1 MDVTGDGVITLEDI
15 MQSYDVSLNPEV
27 VAGKITAEEAFRTFL
42 DAFDAGSPEKDGRVE
57 RDEFRDYYRLI
68 SAAID
73 SDDYFELM
81 IRNAWHMSGG
91 EGQAASTTCRRV
103 LVTHED
109 GRQTVEEIVDDL
121 GIAAD
126 DMDEMKRNLRRR
138 GIRAKAIQA
147 YGAAKSMNK
156 AKAGRKG
163 AFRGPAGGKAA
174 VDTDRSV
181 LRPAP
186 FATSSAP
193 PRPGSRGAGA
203 AGSRGS
209 SNGSSRGSG
218 SGSSARDAFRRKSSS
233 RRGHGNSKSDERK
246 TDAVADKDPPMKP
259 TPTPS
264 QLRLIVD
271 RVRRDVMERARGVS
285 PEYQSTLMSRY
296 DRMQYHIT
304 ELDARIAEIMFGKA
318 IARRMPNVNSA
329 GSMSSSSSSSSSSRR
344 RRRQQNQSLS
354 CSDVGLVVRAFTA
367 EGQSSLSDA
376 ALAVLWRG
384 CNGGSPRL
392 LTELIFRTPDHIANA
407 ETPKTHATTGAE
419 MALMDSPEL
428 LDGNAGPQEV
438 GWGPFDR
445 GHFGERVIADREL
458 TSWPK
463 RMRYRYSKT
472 PVQAPTGF
480 DGAKLI
486 QRSAQLPAGGDLEL
500 EWVYGSNGKCLNNT
514 HATARGE
521 IVYHKAAVVVVHDP
535 VRGSQRHFTYHDDDI
550 TCLAVDPSGTVA
562 ASGQMGRNPRIC
574 VWDLVT
580 FEVLAVVGGM
590 KHGKTSG
597 GHGKDDGFFER
608 SVCAVEFCSVD
619 AGYLMGVGDD
629 DHHSLGVWKWRLDAR
644 ELEGLQMH
652 GLMST
657 GQPSPGKLIGEAAT
671 MNGEPPQ
678 IYDLVV
684 PNRRAVARQ
693 EALGRGGKISTKM
706 QKFVTVGNS
715 HTKFWSVDLNASI
728 ASGKNPLTCRNA
740 RYSTA
745 AKRGGGGRMPRKTF
759 CAAFAPDGKTVLTGA
774 SDGCIYVWDS
784 DKGEC
789 VQSFLHHPTATNPA
803 AAAEAVRSG
812 KGGGRSGGKAASGKS
827 KSKLCPVQALCVV
840 PSSSAGGGYGFQ
852 LLSGAV
858 DGTVRRHRI
867 SVSSQGRQR
876 FSIQSAAVGDAP
888 LCDLMSVYRGHRE
901 AVKNSN
907 MNQTDTIIAPKA
919 SERMLSFKTTG
930 SGGRGEDKGR
940 GDPSRGSP
948 EEDDPKSGA
957 KLSKKQKTA
966 MARNASMSNLRA
978 RHAVTSFVRM
988 GNGGGGSGANDAIYV
1003 ATRRGDVWCL
1013 DARTRKVEHFV
1024 QSHFGPVYGAC
1035 AHPTIPTRFAT
1046 AGEDQMLVVWD
1057 GHLQLCSQYL
1067 PTAARSVAYSPDGKH
1082 LAVGC
1087 GNGAVLIYTFQKER
1101 PRSGVHASLAF
1112 YKVVQDCVEFI
1123 DDLKYSPNGKYLAV
1137 ASHDNYVD
1145 VYSVKRDRGA
1155 VRGARRAHVSGDDHE
1170 DAYVH
1175 TSRCRGH
1182 TSYVTHVDWSLDSRV
1197 LQSNCGA
1204 YEIIYWDAAT
1214 GRPIL
1219 SSTDTV
1225 EADTQWKDWTCVLGF
1240 PVMGVWSEGTDGT
1253 DVNSCHMSS
1262 DARHLVTGD
1271 DFGKLK
1277 LFNAPCVVQHA
1288 PAKEYMGHSSHVMNV
1303 RWLLG
1308 DNHVVSVGGW
1318 DEGVMLWRFVKS
1330 GDDDGR
1336 GGGRRGRTTAWK
1348 PLTKFR

>member
-1 MDVTGDGVITLEDI
+1 M
-15 MQSYDVSLNPEV
+15 
-27 VAGKITAEEAFRTFL
+27 
-42 DAFDAGSPEKDGRVE
+42 
-57 RDEFRDYYRLI
+57 
-68 SAAID
+68 
-73 SDDYFELM
+73 
-81 IRNAWHMSGG
+81 
-91 EGQAASTTCRRV
+91 
-103 LVTHED
+103 
-109 GRQTVEEIVDDL
+109 
-121 GIAAD
+121 
-126 DMDEMKRNLRRR
+126 
-138 GIRAKAIQA
+138 
-147 YGAAKSMNK
+147 
-156 AKAGRKG
+156 
-163 AFRGPAGGKAA
+163 
-174 VDTDRSV
+174 
-181 LRPAP
+181 
-186 FATSSAP
+186 
-193 PRPGSRGAGA
+193 
-203 AGSRGS
+203 
-209 SNGSSRGSG
+209 
-218 SGSSARDAFRRKSSS
+218 
-233 RRGHGNSKSDERK
+233 
-246 TDAVADKDPPMKP
+246 
-259 TPTPS
+259 
-264 QLRLIVD
+264 
-271 RVRRDVMERARGVS
+271 
-285 PEYQSTLMSRY
+285 
-296 DRMQYHIT
+296 
-304 ELDARIAEIMFGKA
+304 
-318 IARRMPNVNSA
+318 
-329 GSMSSSSSSSSSSRR
+329 
-344 RRRQQNQSLS
+344 
-354 CSDVGLVVRAFTA
+354 
-367 EGQSSLSDA
+367 
-376 ALAVLWRG
+376 
-384 CNGGSPRL
+384 